1 MRIKLYFFCD
11 VIFVVLIIV
20 FSFFCY
26 YIPFKSCI
34 NMTKVVECVPNFS
47 EGQNKEVVEAL
58 ANAVMQT
65 DGCRL
70 LDVDPGPSTNR
81 TVFTFVGSPEDVVEG
96 ALNMSRVAFSLIDM
110 SSHKGEHPRM
120 GALDVCPFVPVA
132 NVTMEECVECANNFG
147 KRLAAELNVPVY
159 LYGHAA
165 TNESRVKLPDIRTGE
180 YEALP
185 EKLQQDKWKPD
196 YGPPAFIPSWGATA
210 TGARNFL
217 IAFNVNVLGTKEQAH
232 RIALNVRT
240 QGRGKD
246 QPGRLEHVQGI
257 GWWLDEANL
266 AQVSMNLTD
275 QDVTP
280 MHVAFEECL
289 KDAKEINLGIC
300 GSQVVGII
308 PKKAILAAA
317 EYYIQRDNLFI
328 LEESQKVR
336 LAINRLGLSS
346 VSQFNPKDRI
356 IEYMIEDESESG
368 PLTSLSLKS
377 FIRSIG
383 ARTPTPGG
391 GSASAAIGAMGAA
404 LCTMVGWMTFGNK
417 KFMALDGTMRKLIPP
432 LYETMNA
439 LIPLVDADADA
450 FTAFMDAMKLP
461 KKSEEDIKKREAA
474 LLSSTKSSIAV
485 PMHTAITANKCWDP
499 LKQLAV
505 HGNVQCISDLQVGAR
520 ALETAVWGA
529 YYNVII
535 NLPNMKEEEFKTK
548 AKSDID
554 AALKQAQEGA
564 AEVLKI
570 IDDRVNAKDK

>member
-1 MRIKLYFFCD
+1 
-11 VIFVVLIIV
+11 
-20 FSFFCY
+20 
-26 YIPFKSCI
+26 
-34 NMTKVVECVPNFS
+34 MTTT
-47 EGQNKEVVEAL
+47 QVVEAL

-81 TVFTFVGSPEDVVEG
+81 TVFTFVGSPDDVVEG

-110 SSHKGEHPRM
+110 TRHKGEHPRM

-132 NVTMEECVECANNFG
+132 NVTMEECSECANKFG
-147 KRLAAELNVPVY
+147 SRLAEELNVPVY

-165 TNESRVKLPDIRTGE
+165 VNDARFKLPDIRTGE

-196 YGPPAFIPSWGATA
+196 YGPAAFVPSWGATA
-210 TGARNFL
+210 TGSRTFL
-217 IAFNVNVLGTKEQAH
+217 IAFNVNILGTKEQAH
-232 RIALNVRT
+232 RIALNLRT

-246 QPGRLEHVQGI
+246 QPGRLQQVQGI
-257 GWWLDEANL
+257 GWWLEEANM
-266 AQVSMNLTD
+266 AQVSFNLTD
-275 QDVTP
+275 PDVTS
-280 MHVAFEECL
+280 MHVAYEECL
-289 KDAKEINLGIC
+289 KDAKEVNVGVC

-308 PKKAILAAA
+308 PLKAILSAA

-356 IEYMIEDESESG
+356 IEYMIEDESEANT
-368 PLTSLSLKS
+368 LTSLSLRS
-377 FIRSIG
+377 FIRNIG

-404 LCTMVGWMTFGNK
+404 LCTMVGWMTYGNK

-432 LYETMNA
+432 LYEAMNA

-450 FTAFMDAMKLP
+450 FNAFMSAMKLP
-461 KKSEEDIKKREAA
+461 KTSDEDKEKRDIA
-474 LLSSTKSSIAV
+474 LLSTTKASIAV
-485 PMHTAITANKCWDP
+485 PMHTAITANKCWEP
-499 LKQLAV
+499 MKELAV

-529 YYNVII
+529 YYNVMI
-535 NLPNMKEEEFKTK
+535 NLPNMTDDAFKTK

-554 AALKQAQEGA
+554 EALKQAQDGA
-564 AEVLKI
+564 AAVLKI
-570 IDDRVNAKDK
+570 IDDRVNKG